1 MKYKHDKL
9 RGAWPVNRW
18 FNVFTRLV
26 VEPTVRFVFKLSAV
40 NPEIIPHTGPGIIVA
55 SHVNLLDPP
64 WIYSVLSRPVQ
75 FVATEELFRKRLLSL
90 AVRSVGVFPIR
101 KAAQD
106 FQSVKNIITLLRQGV
121 MIGIY
126 PEGIR
131 SWDGTN
137 NPVIPTIARLIRRM
151 RVPLYSCRVDYGY
164 LQFPRWARKMR
175 PIPIRLVFGK
185 LYDGDSLPDSDEKII
200 TDIAAAI
207 RIRDYELK
215 LPEARRRVSGLA
227 LGVNRILYRC
237 PHCRSLE
244 SLKAVQPPSTNQVEC
259 QSCYSS
265 WEVDLGSR
273 LTPVDDHGNAAGEPR
288 TVAELYRQVKAMPL
302 NPIHSSLI
310 ELEEGEQLYLV
321 SRPHFLYREKL
332 YPALRIFGFG
342 RAFLTDRRFVFQGR
356 LTGRGRVRLA
366 VPLERIES
374 LSVEPGDKLHF
385 IYRKVLHRMPIHRES
400 AAKWYDFVAALMEQR
415 KAAIPHKAAP

>member
-1 MKYKHDKL
+1 MRNKHDRL
-9 RGAWPVNRW
+9 RGAKPVNRW
-18 FNVFTRLV
+18 VNVFTRLF
-26 VEPTVRFVFKLSAV
+26 VEPAVRQVFRLRAV
-40 NPEIIPHTGPGIIVA
+40 NPQIIPHTGPGIIVA
-55 SHVNLLDPP
+55 NHVNLLDPP
-64 WIYSVLSRPVQ
+64 WIYSVLSRPVH
-75 FVATEELFRKRLLSL
+75 FVATEELFRKRLLSF

-101 KAAQD
+101 KAARD
-106 FQSVKNIITLLRQGV
+106 FQSVKNIIALLRQGV

-137 NPVIPTIARLIRRM
+137 SPIIPTIARIIRRM
-151 RVPLYSCRVDYGY
+151 RVPVYSCRVDRGY
-164 LQFPRWARKMR
+164 LHFPRWARKMR

-200 TDIAAAI
+200 ADIAAAI

-215 LPEARRRVSGLA
+215 VPLTRRRVSGLA

-244 SLKAVQPPSTNQVEC
+244 SLITVEPPSANLVEC
-259 QSCYSS
+259 QSCYSR

-273 LTPVDDHGNAAGEPR
+273 LTPVDDHGNATGEPR
-288 TVAELYRQVKAMPL
+288 TVADLYRQIRAMPL
-302 NPIHSSLI
+302 NPIHSTLI
-310 ELEEGEQLYLV
+310 ELEQGEQLYLV

-356 LTGRGRVRLA
+356 LSGRGKVRLA

-385 IYRKVLHRMPIHRES
+385 IYRNVLYRIPIRRES
-400 AAKWYDFVAALMEQR
+400 AAKWYDFLANLMERR
-415 KAAIPHKAAP
+415 KAAIPPKADP